1 MPCSLAQYRTDILT
15 TLGSYFGRND
25 DFMNSFWNLLTFSIS
40 TYDSQRNLDKIHVEL
55 KHFFLFFFQVTA
67 ILRVCRHR
75 SKTCV
80 CQLSQIHPYFSF
92 FVPPQGTRMYFY
104 KRTQKPVPLGTSN
117 TLFHTAPEAEPRY
130 KLKSIMKEQF
140 YSYALTIS
148 RDFYPWFTYVT
159 IHSERNFFLYIFI
172 KTPEIV
178 ILRFD

>member
-1 MPCSLAQYRTDILT
+1 
-15 TLGSYFGRND
+15 
-25 DFMNSFWNLLTFSIS
+25 MNPK
-40 TYDSQRNLDKIHVEL
+40 RNLYKIHVEL
-55 KHFFLFFFQVTA
+55 KHFFLFFQVTA

-130 KLKSIMKEQF
+130 KLKSIMKEQS

-148 RDFYPWFTYVT
+148 RDFYPLFMWQYTQNEKKDF
-159 IHSERNFFLYIFI
+159 IFLLKHLKLSSFDLINSYLSFLSQKQFKFI
-172 KTPEIV
+172 SVYYFCK
-178 ILRFD
+178 RSY

>member
-1 MPCSLAQYRTDILT
+1 MTSLSQSEIY
-15 TLGSYFGRND
+15 GHVH
-25 DFMNSFWNLLTFSIS
+25 MNPKEI
-40 TYDSQRNLDKIHVEL
+40 YVEQ
-55 KHFFLFFFQVTA
+55 KHFSLFFQVTA
-67 ILRVCRHR
+67 ILRVCRLR

-130 KLKSIMKEQF
+130 KLKSIMKEQS

-148 RDFYPWFTYVT
+148 QDFYPLFM
-159 IHSERNFFLYIFI
+159 
-172 KTPEIV
+172 
-178 ILRFD
+178 

>member
-1 MPCSLAQYRTDILT
+1 MLKVITFDLKPTKWVGMWILQVNIKEIFT
-15 TLGSYFGRND
+15 KSIIKQTYFP
-25 DFMNSFWNLLTFSIS
+25 
-40 TYDSQRNLDKIHVEL
+40 
-55 KHFFLFFFQVTA
+55 FFFQVTA

-130 KLKSIMKEQF
+130 KLKSIMKQHSC
-140 YSYALTIS
+140 SYALTIS
-148 RDFYPWFTYVT
+148 RDFYPLCDNTFRTKKVD
-159 IHSERNFFLYIFI
+159 LYFC
-172 KTPEIV
+172 
-178 ILRFD
+178 